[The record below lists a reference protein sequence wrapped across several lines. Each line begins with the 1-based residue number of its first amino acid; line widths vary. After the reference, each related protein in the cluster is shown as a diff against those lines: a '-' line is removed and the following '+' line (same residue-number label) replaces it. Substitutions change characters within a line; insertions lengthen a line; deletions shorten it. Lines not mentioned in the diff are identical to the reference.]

1 MTQEDFKAI
10 WVRESSEQF
19 GMVLDVIPVN
29 HNVTDQ
35 EKAA

>member
-1 MTQEDFKAI
+1 MSQNEFKAI

-29 HNVTDQ
+29 YNVTDQ